1 MVIEAFKENIV
12 PLSKKSQ
19 YKKQVEE
26 KEEKKRKDDLKE
38 FANIIA
44 KEETKGIDRTFLK
57 NYFSCQSATAM
68 LKDLVN
74 SDRDENI
81 DLVVSIQKKVSD
93 LMDDYLGISDEEE
106 VKNKRLDTTISI
118 VGKILEF
125 NKQRRRRIESINS
138 RTNT

>member
-57 NYFSCQSATAM
+57 NYFGCQSATAM

-74 SDRDENI
+74 SE
-81 DLVVSIQKKVSD
+81 VSIT
-93 LMDDYLGISDEEE
+93 L
-106 VKNKRLDTTISI
+106 
-118 VGKILEF
+118 
-125 NKQRRRRIESINS
+125 
-138 RTNT
+138 

>member
-1 MVIEAFKENIV
+1 MKS
-12 PLSKKSQ
+12 LSL
-19 YKKQVEE
+19 Y
-26 KEEKKRKDDLKE
+26 
-38 FANIIA
+38 
-44 KEETKGIDRTFLK
+44 
-57 NYFSCQSATAM
+57 
-68 LKDLVN
+68 N
-74 SDRDENI
+74 SDRDKNI

-93 LMDDYLGISDEEE
+93 LMDDYVGISDEEE